1 MKKTRF
7 QFSLV
12 ALLALFVLFGAFSSK
27 PAKAAEIYTGNSDTL
42 EGAVSCPLG
51 LLYHVKRIYR
61 LSEFCYTGTG
71 RFYPC

>member
-7 QFSLV
+7 QVSLV

-51 LLYHVKRIYR
+51 LNTEYYTTLKG
-61 LSEFCYTGTG
+61 YTG
-71 RFYPC
+71 YLS